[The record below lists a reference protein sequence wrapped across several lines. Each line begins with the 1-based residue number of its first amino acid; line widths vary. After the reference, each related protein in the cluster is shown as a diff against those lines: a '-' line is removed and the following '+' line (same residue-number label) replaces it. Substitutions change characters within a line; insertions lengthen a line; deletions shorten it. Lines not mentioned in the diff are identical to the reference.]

1 MSRMEQRRTAQRRPA
16 PKGKAGIRKPGG
28 RKPRAGLLD
37 RMIAVVPVS
46 EATLRRV
53 FGWGFTVAIGGTA
66 IGVAS
71 FFGVPGMIGTA
82 IAEGMGRAGLRV
94 EQVEVAGLK
103 RMDRMAVYS
112 VALDQQSR
120 AMALVDLDE
129 VRERLMRYGWIAD
142 ARVSRR
148 LPDTIVIDVVERV
161 PAAVWQNNGQL
172 MLIDEGGTL
181 LEPVRADA
189 VPNLPLLVGEG
200 ANAQAPAYER
210 LIDAAPALKPMVR
223 AASWVGDRRWDLQFV
238 SGETLM
244 LPAGEAEGQAA
255 LVKFAELDGR
265 DRLLGGPYVRFDL
278 RIPKNLVMRKASGL
292 ERTTAIDPNAKAQQ
306 EADKSVPRDAE

>member
-16 PKGKAGIRKPGG
+16 PKRKPGG

-37 RMIAVVPVS
+37 RAIAAVPVS
-46 EATLRRV
+46 EATLRRA
-53 FGWGFTVAIGGTA
+53 FGWTFTIAIGGAA
-66 IGVAS
+66 IGAAS

-94 EQVEVAGLK
+94 EQVEVTGLQ
-103 RMDRMAVYS
+103 RMDRMAVYG

-200 ANAQAPAYER
+200 ANAQAPAWRR
-210 LIDAAPALKPMVR
+210 LIDAAPALRPMVR
-223 AASWVGDRRWDLQFV
+223 AASWIGDRRWDLKFV

-244 LPAGEAEGQAA
+244 LPAGEPEAQAA
-255 LVKFAELDGR
+255 LTKFAELDGR
-265 DRLLGGPYVRFDL
+265 DRLLGGSYVRFDL
-278 RIPKNLVMRKASGL
+278 RTPKNLVMRKASGL
-292 ERTTAIDPNAKAQQ
+292 ERTTTVDPNSAAQQ
-306 EADKSVPRDAE
+306 EANRALPRDAE

>member
-1 MSRMEQRRTAQRRPA
+1 MSRMQQRRTAQRRPG
-16 PKGKAGIRKPGG
+16 PQRKPGG
-28 RKPRAGLLD
+28 RKPRASILD
-37 RMIAVVPVS
+37 RAIAALPMS
-46 EATLRRV
+46 ETTLRRT
-53 FGWGFTVAIGGTA
+53 FGWFFALVIGSAAIAVAA
-66 IGVAS
+66 LL
-71 FFGVPGMIGTA
+71 GVPGMIGTA

-94 EQVEVAGLK
+94 EQVEVTGLK
-103 RMDRMAVYS
+103 RMDRMAVYA

-129 VRERLMRYGWIAD
+129 VRDRLMRYGWIAD

-148 LPDTIVIDVVERV
+148 LPDTIVIDVVERA

-200 ANAQAPAYER
+200 ANAQAPAYRR
-210 LIDAAPALKPMVR
+210 LLDAAPALKPMVR
-223 AASWVGDRRWDLQFV
+223 AASWIGDRRWDLQFV

-244 LPAGEAEGQAA
+244 LPADEAEAKAA

-265 DRLLGGPYVRFDL
+265 DRLLGGPYLRFDL
-278 RIPKNLVMRKASGL
+278 RSPRHLVMRKASGL
-292 ERTTAIDPNAKAQQ
+292 ERTTATTPDPDRQAQIDANR
-306 EADKSVPRDAE
+306 SLPRDAE

>member
-1 MSRMEQRRTAQRRPA
+1 MSRMQQRRTAKRSPGPARR
-16 PKGKAGIRKPGG
+16 PGG
-28 RKPRAGLLD
+28 RKVRASMLD
-37 RMIAVVPVS
+37 RAVAMLPVS
-46 EATLRRV
+46 ETTLRKATTGIFALV
-53 FGWGFTVAIGGTA
+53 LGGAVIGA
-66 IGVAS
+66 AS

-94 EQVEVAGLK
+94 EQVEVTGLK
-103 RMDRMAVYS
+103 RMDRMAVYA

-120 AMALVDLDE
+120 AMALVDLNE
-129 VRERLMRYGWIAD
+129 VRDRLMRYGWIAD

-148 LPDTIVIDVVERV
+148 LPDTIVIDIVERS
-161 PAAVWQNNGQL
+161 PAAVWQNEGQL

-181 LEPVRADA
+181 LEPVRGDA

-200 ANAQAPAYER
+200 ANAQAPAYQR
-210 LIDAAPALKPMVR
+210 LLDAAPALKPMVR
-223 AASWVGDRRWDLQFV
+223 AASWIGDRRWDLQFV

-244 LPAGEAEGQAA
+244 LPAGEGPAQAA

-292 ERTTAIDPNAKAQQ
+292 ERTTPAEMAAKQQ
-306 EADKSVPRDAE
+306 VTEKTLPGDVE